1 MTKDIRNGR
10 IATHLAKRFKDR
22 HGVELTRERRLM
34 LLKQIDN
41 GVGKFLFMFPN
52 RDRIYR
58 VLLYSNDLKMNVAYS
73 VIYSTKLNQIM
84 TVLPSKDSDEYST
97 FLKKK
102 KLSRESVEDREMTG
116 EERTEK
122 HVSYLFKNR
131 AEAERKAQEKITAAK
146 KMKDGLI
153 AAEREAKIQAGL
165 RRLRSYNSSQ
175 KYLRASQPM
184 PEEVC

>member
-1 MTKDIRNGR
+1 MTKDIRNNR

-22 HGVELTRERRLM
+22 HGVDMTRDRRLM

-58 VLLYSNDLKMNVAYS
+58 VLLYSNDLRMNVAYS

-84 TVLPSKDSDEYST
+84 TVLPSKDSSEYSK

-102 KLSRESVEDREMTG
+102 NLSRASVEDREMTG

-122 HVSYLFKNR
+122 RVNYLFTNR
-131 AEAERKAQEKITAAK
+131 AEAERKAQAEITEAK
-146 KMKDGLI
+146 QMKDGLI
-153 AAEREAKIQAGL
+153 AAEREAKIQSGL
-165 RRLRSYNSSQ
+165 RLLRSYNSSQ
-175 KYLRASQPM
+175 KYLRAPQHTL
-184 PEEVC
+184 EEVC